1 MIQLL
6 VCSFAMALVS
16 VTSMNVYRTTFLF
29 GNSVFF
35 SVISI
40 VFLTGITAGIMKVI
54 FHIFS
59 SADRKISISGIADF
73 PGKFNDTRKMFLIS
87 FGVILA
93 AWIPYMIAYYPGA
106 SFGDTSTQIEK
117 ADGHR
122 ESPA

>member
-6 VCSFAMALVS
+6 VCSFVMALVS

-59 SADRKISISGIADF
+59 SADRKISISELQIS
-73 PGKFNDTRKMFLIS
+73 PENLMIHEKCFLL
-87 FGVILA
+87 VL
-93 AWIPYMIAYYPGA
+93 
-106 SFGDTSTQIEK
+106 E
-117 ADGHR
+117 
-122 ESPA
+122 